1 MHCVQRF
8 AQALSWGNEQLT
20 SEGVNVKAFLSEPA
34 SFLFL
39 RRAEACFA
47 ACEEV
52 KAPSGERSSFAGNQA
67 EPVAGTRKA

>member
-1 MHCVQRF
+1 MHCLQRF

-34 SFLFL
+34 SFVFL
-39 RRAEACFA
+39 RRAEACTI
-47 ACEEV
+47 